1 MSILIHIT
9 NRKTVVSHSTWANDT
24 CQMDIKLAVVGAN
37 ASILSAITNVA
48 IDSTEMKAVR
58 LGLSFS
64 I

>member
-1 MSILIHIT
+1 M
-9 NRKTVVSHSTWANDT
+9 VSHSTWANDT
-24 CQMDIKLAVVGAN
+24 CQMVIRLAVAGAN